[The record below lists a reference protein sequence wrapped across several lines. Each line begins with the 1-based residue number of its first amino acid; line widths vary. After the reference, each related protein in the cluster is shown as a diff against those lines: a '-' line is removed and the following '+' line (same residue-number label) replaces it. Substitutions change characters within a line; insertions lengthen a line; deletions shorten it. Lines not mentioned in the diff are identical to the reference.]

1 MKFSR
6 LIINRIIVRF
16 EKKKRIFLYTD
27 IILERAIHII
37 YIISISY
44 CIKGEA
50 SLKKARGNLLVYE
63 RVETHHLSI
72 TKKNDPRRVLEDRK
86 TRGIL
91 ARESLLISKQRI
103 E

>member
-1 MKFSR
+1 MIR
-6 LIINRIIVRF
+6 EE
-16 EKKKRIFLYTD
+16 EKNFPIYRYYPGKSYSYYLY
-27 IILERAIHII
+27 
-37 YIISISY
+37 YFSY